1 MTVERLAA
9 DIIDG
14 IERVIV
20 GKRAVAERLVVALF
34 ARGHVLLDDVPGTGK
49 TMMARAM
56 AASTGL
62 RFKRIQCTPDL
73 LPGDVTGVN
82 VFDPATTSFRFR
94 PGPVFTDILL
104 ADEVNR
110 ATPRTQA
117 ALLEAMQ
124 ETQVT
129 VDGETRGLGEPF
141 MVIATQNPVEFEG
154 TFPLPEA
161 QLDRFLMSLRVGYP
175 SGEEEAGLV
184 ARMTGPHP
192 VESIE
197 PVVDGQS
204 LVAAFDEVDA
214 VHIAPEVAAYVV
226 ELVQRT
232 RSSPA
237 LTLGASTR
245 ASLALAS
252 AARAL
257 ASLRGR
263 DFVLPD
269 DIKELAPSVLAH
281 RLIVDA
287 EARLRGMDAGSIL
300 EGILE
305 VQPVAGFD

>member
-1 MTVERLAA
+1 MTVERLAG
-9 DIIDG
+9 DIITG

-20 GKRAVAERLVVALF
+20 GKRDVAERLVVALF

-49 TMMARAM
+49 TMLARSL

-62 RFKRIQCTPDL
+62 DFKRIQCTPDL
-73 LPGDVTGVN
+73 LPGDITGVN
-82 VFDPATTSFRFR
+82 VFDPATASFRFR
-94 PGPVFTDILL
+94 AGPVFAHIVL

-124 ETQVT
+124 ERQVT

-141 MVIATQNPVEFEG
+141 LVIATQNPVEFEG

-161 QLDRFLMSLRVGYP
+161 QLDRFLMSLEVGYP
-175 SGEEEAGLV
+175 SGGEEAGLV
-184 ARMTGPHP
+184 AGTAGTHA
-192 VESIE
+192 VESIQ
-197 PVVDGQS
+197 PVVDRTD
-204 LVAAFDEVDA
+204 LVAGFEEVDR
-214 VHIAPEVAAYVV
+214 VHVSPEIAAFVV
-226 ELVQRT
+226 DLVHRT
-232 RSSPA
+232 RSTPS

-257 ASLRGR
+257 AAVRGR

-269 DIKELAPSVLAH
+269 DIKELALSVLAH

-287 EARLRGMDAGSIL
+287 EARLRGLDAGSIL
-300 EGILE
+300 EAILE
-305 VQPVAGFD
+305 VQPVAGPD